1 MENSLPKMK
10 VDLREQPSVKCE
22 KCESLFFEE
31 VTMIKKVSKL
41 LTGSAE
47 DTTVPFPIYKCD
59 ECGHINKGFNP
70 FEDTEE
76 TNLTLN
82 D

>member
-1 MENSLPKMK
+1 MK

-47 DTTVPFPIYKCD
+47 DTIVPFPTYRCD
-59 ECGHINKGFNP
+59 DCNHVNEEFKI
-70 FEDTEE
+70 FE
-76 TNLTLN
+76 
-82 D
+82 

>member
-1 MENSLPKMK
+1 MEIPKMK

-22 KCESLFFEE
+22 KCESLFFKV

-47 DTTVPFPIYKCD
+47 DTIVPFPTYRCD
-59 ECGHINKGFNP
+59 DCNHVN
-70 FEDTEE
+70 EE
-76 TNLTLN
+76 FKIF
-82 D
+82 

>member
-47 DTTVPFPIYKCD
+47 DTIVPFPTYRCD
-59 ECGHINKGFNP
+59 DCNHVNEEFKI
-70 FEDTEE
+70 FE
-76 TNLTLN
+76 
-82 D
+82 

>member
-1 MENSLPKMK
+1 MK

-41 LTGSAE
+41 LTGSSE
-47 DTTVPFPIYKCD
+47 DTIVPFPTYRCD
-59 ECGHINKGFNP
+59 DCNHVNEEFKI
-70 FEDTEE
+70 FE
-76 TNLTLN
+76 
-82 D
+82 

>member
-22 KCESLFFEE
+22 KCKSLFFEE

-47 DTTVPFPIYKCD
+47 DTIVPFPTYRCADCHHVNEEFKI
-59 ECGHINKGFNP
+59 
-70 FEDTEE
+70 FE
-76 TNLTLN
+76 
-82 D
+82 